1 MHNNPKAKK
10 LAAKNR
16 AGLRDGPSST
26 PARTVAEV
34 SEQQSPF
41 VGMAQLQPAPVSSK
55 SSSISPQVVPQ
66 SMGRGMG
73 RGHGK
78 PINPSSP
85 MDLSSTFMVSD
96 DDILAGFRAS
106 GLPRPAVAPLTSPSF
121 QSPLPG
127 QQIFGPAS
135 SVPMA
140 TILNTAQNPDTNQ
153 NLFTFGTP
161 ARQPGTN
168 DPLRI
173 SPARPSSVKSPGVAG
188 AVPPFA
194 RYQPSPAEENSPLVR
209 KVVKE
214 LSAGK
219 LAADSPSTPAEA
231 PKLNRSE
238 RRAKAKA
245 EREEADRRLAESLE
259 RDLNTAQT
267 INVGSIYESARDPPG
282 GDPDDPEVGVGQ
294 GGPAIELNLNE
305 FTKAIANG
313 FRLAQGDLYS
323 MASTEPGDYTSNT
336 KSAAVTDFYAKIDP
350 GMPTE
355 QRRSIILEEFNNIGA
370 VYAASPNE
378 TNMDLLRR
386 LDFVRKM
393 QIQNQ
398 AFADYRNGISRIEPG
413 FTPTSMFTNEK
424 ILGTAF
430 NGSPT
435 SKVVRF
441 TNGISEI
448 KIIGDGNGRYYGVQS
463 GKRFGPRKFNE
474 IERWASLGGFEAD
487 ELKELKNYMKVLVN
501 PHLLKTVVFKAR
513 KL

>member
-1 MHNNPKAKK
+1 MRSSKPK
-10 LAAKNR
+10 LAAR
-16 AGLRDGPSST
+16 AEKTRKGQGT
-26 PARTVAEV
+26 PRTVAEV
-34 SEQQSPF
+34 ADLQSPF
-41 VGMAQLQPAPVSSK
+41 AAMAQLQPGPVSSA
-55 SSSISPQVVPQ
+55 SQSPQVVPKVM
-66 SMGRGMG
+66 SRP
-73 RGHGK
+73 RAK
-78 PINPSSP
+78 SNPSSP
-85 MDLSSTFMVSD
+85 MDLSNTFMVSD
-96 DDILAGFRAS
+96 DDIFARP
-106 GLPRPAVAPLTSPSF
+106 GLPRPAGPPPMNPF

-127 QQIFGPAS
+127 QQIFGSPTA
-135 SVPMA
+135 VPMA

-153 NLFTFGTP
+153 NLFTLGSP
-161 ARQPGTN
+161 ARQPGIN

-173 SPARPSSVKSPGVAG
+173 SPARPISVKSPGVAA
-188 AVPPFA
+188 AVPSFD
-194 RYQPSPAEENSPLVR
+194 RYQPSPAEENTPLVR
-209 KVVKE
+209 KVIKE

-219 LAADSPSTPAEA
+219 SPASAADSPSTPADA
-231 PKLNRSE
+231 PKLNRSQ
-238 RRAKAKA
+238 RRAKERA

-267 INVGSIYESARDPPG
+267 INVNTIYESAREPPG
-282 GDPDDPEVGVGQ
+282 GDPDDPNVGAGQ
-294 GGPAIELNLNE
+294 DGPAIELNLNE

-323 MASTEPGDYTSNT
+323 MASTEPGDFTSNT

-355 QRRSIILEEFNNIGA
+355 QRRRIILEEFNNIGA

-463 GKRFGPRKFNE
+463 GKRFGPGKFPE

>member
-1 MHNNPKAKK
+1 MAPKRQVNPDKFKERQAR
-10 LAAKNR
+10 NR
-16 AGLRDGPSST
+16 AQGTT
-26 PARTVAEV
+26 PRTAAEV
-34 SEQQSPF
+34 AQQSPF
-41 VGMAQLQPAPVSSK
+41 AGMAQLQPAPVSSK
-55 SSSISPQVVPQ
+55 SSSMSPQVVPQ

-78 PINPSSP
+78 PISQNSP
-85 MDLSSTFMVSD
+85 MDLSNTFMASD
-96 DDILAGFRAS
+96 DDIFAGFRAS
-106 GLPRPAVAPLTSPSF
+106 GLPRPAGPPPM
-121 QSPLPG
+121 SPLPG

-173 SPARPSSVKSPGVAG
+173 SPARPSSVKSPGVAA
-188 AVPPFA
+188 AVPSFD

-238 RRAKAKA
+238 RRAKARA

-267 INVGSIYESARDPPG
+267 INVGSIYESAREPPG

-294 GGPAIELNLNE
+294 NGPAIELNLNE